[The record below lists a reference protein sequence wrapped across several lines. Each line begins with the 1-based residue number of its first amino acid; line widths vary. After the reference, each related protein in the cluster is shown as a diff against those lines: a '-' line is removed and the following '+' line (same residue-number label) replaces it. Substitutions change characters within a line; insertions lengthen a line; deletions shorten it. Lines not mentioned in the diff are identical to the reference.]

1 MNQLRSL
8 VFVIIMMIITPP
20 LAFIIIFSFP
30 LPPRVRLHSVKP
42 FVNSTI
48 WLIEHVL
55 GIRHRIVGAENIP
68 ERACVVLSKHQS
80 MWETLVLQKIFRDT
94 VFVYKRELHW
104 VPFIGWGLAATPMIA
119 IDRAAGRDALRQL
132 ASLGGDRLAQGFTVA
147 IFPEGTRTKPGQHE
161 RHKPG
166 GAHLAAKAGALVVPL
181 AQNSGECWGNHLL
194 DKRPGIVTV
203 SVGPPINPVGVTTS
217 EVGRRA
223 EQWIEAEM
231 RRISPH
237 LYPA

>member
-1 MNQLRSL
+1 MSYLRSL
-8 VFVIIMMIITPP
+8 IFVLIMVFITPP
-20 LAFIIIFSFP
+20 LALIIIFSFP

-42 FVNSTI
+42 FVNLTI

-55 GIRHRIVGAENIP
+55 GIRYRVLGAENIP
-68 ERACVVLSKHQS
+68 HTACVVLAKHQS
-80 MWETLVLQKIFRDT
+80 MWETLVFQKVFRDT

-104 VPFIGWGLAATPMIA
+104 VPFVGWGLAATPMIA
-119 IDRAAGRDALRQL
+119 IDRSAGRDALRQL
-132 ASLGGDRLAQGFTVA
+132 ASLGSDRLAQGFTVV
-147 IFPEGTRTKPGQHE
+147 IFPEGTRTKPGTHE

-166 GAHLAAKAGALVVPL
+166 GAHLAAKAGAVVVPL

-203 SVGPPINPVGVTTS
+203 SIGPAINPVGLSAS

-223 EQWIEAEM
+223 EHWIESEM

>member
-132 ASLGGDRLAQGFTVA
+132 AGLGGDRLAQGFTVA

-237 LYPA
+237 LYPT

>member
-1 MNQLRSL
+1 
-8 VFVIIMMIITPP
+8 MMIITPP
-20 LAFIIIFSFP
+20 LALIIIFSFP

-42 FVNSTI
+42 FVNTTT

-55 GIRHRIVGAENIP
+55 GIRHRVVGAENIP
-68 ERACVVLSKHQS
+68 QQACVILAKHQS
-80 MWETLVLQKIFRDT
+80 MWETLVLQQIFRDT

-132 ASLGGDRLAQGFTVA
+132 ASLGGNRLAQGFTVA
-147 IFPEGTRTKPGQHE
+147 IFPEGTRTKPGAHE

-166 GAHLAAKAGALVVPL
+166 GAHLAAKAGAVVVPV
-181 AQNSGECWGNHLL
+181 AQNSGEFWGDHLL
-194 DKRPGIVTV
+194 DKRPGTVTV
-203 SVGPPINPVGVTTS
+203 SVGPPINPVGLTAS

-237 LYPA
+237 LYPI

>member
-55 GIRHRIVGAENIP
+55 GIRHRVVGAENIP

-80 MWETLVLQKIFRDT
+80 MWETLVLQKLFRDT

-147 IFPEGTRTKPGQHE
+147 IFPEGTRTKPGEQV

-181 AQNSGECWGNHLL
+181 AQNSGECWGSHLL

-203 SVGPPINPVGVTTS
+203 SVGPPINPVGLTTS

-231 RRISPH
+231 HRISPH

>member
-1 MNQLRSL
+1 MNLLRSL
-8 VFVIIMMIITPP
+8 MFVFIMLIITPP
-20 LAFIIIFSFP
+20 LALIIILSFP

-48 WLIEHVL
+48 WLIENVL
-55 GIRHRIVGAENIP
+55 GIRHKLIGAENIP
-68 ERACVVLSKHQS
+68 QSACVVLAKHQS

-119 IDRAAGRDALRQL
+119 IDRTAGRDALRQL

-147 IFPEGTRTKPGQHE
+147 IFPEGTRTKPGTSE

-166 GAHLAAKAGALVVPL
+166 GAHLAAKAGAVVVPL

-194 DKRPGIVTV
+194 DKRPGTVTV
-203 SVGPPINPVGVTTS
+203 SVGPAINPVGLTTS

-223 EQWIEAEM
+223 ETWIEAEM

-237 LYPA
+237 LYPS